1 MKRLAFR
8 VLWWIIMRLL
18 ASHPRM
24 FRACADLV
32 MAVEGGLAPVAVLG
46 KVLAAFIPG
55 TADDAL
61 VQELME
67 TPSRVWLRT
76 RGSRIYLPTGRTI
89 AESYAAIKREITGRE
104 D

>member
-1 MKRLAFR
+1 MKRFLFR
-8 VLWWIIMRLL
+8 TIWWIILRVL
-18 ASHPRM
+18 ASHPKM

-46 KVLAAFIPG
+46 KVLAGFIPG
-55 TADDAL
+55 TEDDAI

-76 RGSRIYLPTGRTI
+76 RGTRIYLPTGRTI
-89 AESYAAIKREITGRE
+89 SESYAAIKREITGR
-104 D
+104 DD